1 MNITDPVRQK
11 ELDDALAQY
20 KAACTK
26 FETARDLAYQQ
37 KENVARLR
45 RSADEAE
52 SDAQKARET
61 CIALMRDAATPTEK
75 LRELRSIERSSYS
88 IAEDYRILAD
98 DQRWDAEDAEIEAA
112 RLLESINSARSPVFS
127 LYADIHLDAAL
138 KQLDT
143 LLRAIWLYS
152 CVHGDK
158 AAVEKVLDRVKGM
171 YHESDLSFADD
182 EVVKA
187 LAPPAGMRDFDA
199 LKWTLTT
206 LHRRHLER
214 EKYDAAR
221 QGKAA

>member
-20 KAACTK
+20 KAACAR

-61 CIALMRDAATPTEK
+61 CIALMRDPATPTEK

-112 RLLESINSARSPVFS
+112 RLLESIKSAQSPAFS

-158 AAVEKVLDRVKGM
+158 AAVEIILDRVKSI
-171 YHESDLSFADD
+171 YQASDLSFADD

-199 LKWTLTT
+199 RKWTPIS

-221 QGKAA
+221 QEKAV

>member
-20 KAACTK
+20 NAACTK

-45 RSADEAE
+45 RSAEEAE
-52 SDAQKARET
+52 SDAKKARET
-61 CIALMRDAATPTEK
+61 CIALMRDPGTPSEK

-112 RLLESINSARSPVFS
+112 RLLESIKSTRSPVFS

-152 CVHGDK
+152 CVHGEK
-158 AAVEKVLDRVKGM
+158 AAVEKILDSVKSM
-171 YHESDLSFADD
+171 YHASDLSFADD

-199 LKWTLTT
+199 RKWTPTT

-221 QGKAA
+221 QEKAA

>member
-1 MNITDPVRQK
+1 MNITDPVHQK
-11 ELDDALAQY
+11 DLDDALTQY
-20 KAACTK
+20 KVACKK
-26 FETARDLAYQQ
+26 FETARDVAYQQ

-45 RSADEAE
+45 RSAEEAE
-52 SDAQKARET
+52 SDAKKARET
-61 CIALMRDAATPTEK
+61 CIALMRDPGTPSEK

-112 RLLESINSARSPVFS
+112 RLLESIKSTRSPVFS

-138 KQLDT
+138 KKLDT

-152 CVHGDK
+152 CVHGEK
-158 AAVEKVLDRVKGM
+158 AAVEKILHSVKGM
-171 YHESDLSFADD
+171 YHASDLSFADD

-199 LKWTLTT
+199 RKWTPTT

-221 QGKAA
+221 QEKAA